1 MAQEIFEKVTQE
13 EILREQAI
21 ARDKYL
27 RDQLHFKNKCK
38 KLEEDT
44 IRLKEQK
51 AQVEEQKAQV
61 EEQKAQVEE
70 EQARVQAQKA
80 LIRERIVKIVKLFKA
95 SGMPDESIATELGLS
110 IEEVKT
116 IISTE

>member
-51 AQVEEQKAQV
+51 AQVEE
-61 EEQKAQVEE
+61 
-70 EQARVQAQKA
+70 EQARVQEQKARVQEQKA